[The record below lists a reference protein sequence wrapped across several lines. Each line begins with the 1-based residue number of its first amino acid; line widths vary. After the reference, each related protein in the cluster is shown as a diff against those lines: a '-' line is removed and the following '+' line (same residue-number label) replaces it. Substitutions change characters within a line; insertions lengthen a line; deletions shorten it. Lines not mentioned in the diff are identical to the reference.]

1 MALLLFQLSNFKSR
15 NLKHILWI
23 LHHLVNEKLKQ
34 NKKYPENWRLRKRGE
49 KGQFV
54 IWYRVSKSVA
64 HLWGNKIE
72 VKLGSGK
79 TLQIAEKKA
88 FEFWASKISTS
99 EKPYT
104 LGALFTRYQT
114 QVIPTKAK
122 QTQKSNLQSMTRLRS
137 VFDPDQPVI
146 NFKTHQVFQYRDYVH
161 HNLSAKRANL
171 DLEVLSHMFSKA
183 IEWGCEIQHPSKSI
197 VGKIPIPDRDR
208 YVTDDELD
216 CLLEVC
222 NALLKAYIPF
232 KMATG
237 KDKSMLLRIKLSD
250 ITEDGLNFP
259 KRKKTK
265 GKKGGK
271 ASFLP
276 FVYQGK
282 STGLKEIIDNIIIW
296 RTRWLKIQCF
306 YLFASSSG
314 QPLVNSDGETSNF
327 DAQWQRAM
335 AKAIKETELTEK
347 FQERDLRAKTASD
360 VESAEHAAKLLQHHS
375 TATTNR
381 VYRRKPEIV
390 IPFQR

>member
-1 MALLLFQLSNFKSR
+1 MADR
-15 NLKHILWI
+15 T
-23 LHHLVNEKLKQ
+23 VKQ
-34 NKKYPENWRLRKRGE
+34 NKRYPANWRLRKRG
-49 KGQFV
+49 KNGKFV
-54 IWYRVSKSVA
+54 IWYQVPQLARKLWENKS
-64 HLWGNKIE
+64 E
-72 VKLGSGK
+72 CKLGEGI
-79 TLQIAEKKA
+79 TLQQAEKKA
-88 FEFWASKISTS
+88 FEFWASKISSS

-114 QVIPTKAK
+114 QVIPNKAK

-146 NFKTHQVFQYRDYVH
+146 DFKSHQVFQYRDYVH
-161 HNLSAKRANL
+161 LNLSAKRANL

-183 IEWGCEIQHPSKSI
+183 IEWGCEIRHPSKSI
-197 VGKIPIPDRDR
+197 VGKIPIDDRDR

-216 CLLEVC
+216 CFLEVC
-222 NALLKAYIPF
+222 NALLKVYIPL

-250 ITEDGLNFP
+250 ITKDGLHFS
-259 KRKKTK
+259 KREKTK

-276 FVYQGK
+276 FEFEGQ
-282 STGLKEIIDNIIIW
+282 STGLKEIIDKIMIW
-296 RTRWLKIQCF
+296 RTRWLKVQCF
-306 YLFASSSG
+306 YLFASSTG
-314 QPLVNSDGETSNF
+314 QPLVNEDGETSNF

-335 AKAIKETELTEK
+335 AKAILNTDLTER

-390 IPFQR
+390 IPFQRSNSPTI

>member
-1 MALLLFQLSNFKSR
+1 MARF
-15 NLKHILWI
+15 LK
-23 LHHLVNEKLKQ
+23 E
-34 NKKYPENWRLRKRGE
+34 NKKYPSGWRMRKRFNSGLFYIYF
-49 KGQFV
+49 KPPP
-54 IWYRVSKSVA
+54 SAK
-64 HLWGNKIE
+64 HLWNNKTEI
-72 VKLGSGK
+72 KLGSGK
-79 TLQIAEKKA
+79 TLQIAERKA

-114 QVIPTKAK
+114 QVIPNKAK

-137 VFDPDQPVI
+137 VFDPDQPVVD
-146 NFKTHQVFQYRDYVH
+146 FKSHQVFQYRDYVNL
-161 HNLSAKRANL
+161 NLSAKRANL

-183 IEWGCEIQHPSKSI
+183 IEWGCEITHPSKSI
-197 VGKIPIPDRDR
+197 VGKIPIDDRDR

-222 NALLKAYIPF
+222 NALLKVYIPL

-250 ITEDGLNFP
+250 ITKDGLHFS
-259 KRKKTK
+259 KREKTK

-276 FVYQGK
+276 FEFEGQ
-282 STGLKEIIDNIIIW
+282 STGLKEIIDDIMIW
-296 RTRWLKIQCF
+296 RTRWLKVQCF
-306 YLFASSSG
+306 YLFASSTG
-314 QPLVNSDGETSNF
+314 QPLVNEDGETSNF
-327 DAQWQRAM
+327 DSQWQRSM
-335 AKAIKETELTEK
+335 SKAIKDTELTER

-381 VYRRKPEIV
+381 VYRRKPETV
-390 IPFQR
+390 IPFQRSNSPTI

>member
-1 MALLLFQLSNFKSR
+1 MARPRKN
-15 NLKHILWI
+15 
-23 LHHLVNEKLKQ
+23 KL
-34 NKKYPENWRLRKRGE
+34 NKKYPQGWRVRKRYGS
-49 KGQFV
+49 GNYIITF
-54 IWYRVSKSVA
+54 RVPQAVK
-64 HLWGNKIE
+64 HLWDGKSE
-72 VKLGSGK
+72 AKLGEGK
-79 TLQIAEKKA
+79 SLQVAEKIA
-88 FEFWASKISTS
+88 FTLWASKISTS
-99 EKPYT
+99 DKPYT

-137 VFDPDQPVI
+137 VFDPNQPVVD
-146 NFKTHQVFQYRDYVH
+146 FKTHQVFQYRDYVH
-161 HNLSAKRANL
+161 QNLSAKRANL

-197 VGKIPIPDRDR
+197 VGKIPIDDRDR

-222 NALLKAYIPF
+222 NALLKAYIPL

-237 KDKSMLLRIKLSD
+237 KDKSMLLRIKLND
-250 ITEDGLNFP
+250 ITDEGLKFP
-259 KRKKTK
+259 RREKTK

-276 FVYQGK
+276 FQYEGQ
-282 STGLKEIIDNIIIW
+282 STGLKEILNDIITW
-296 RTRWLKIQCF
+296 RNRWLKVQCF
-306 YLFASSSG
+306 YLFASSTG
-314 QPLVNSDGETSNF
+314 QPLVNENGETSNF
-327 DAQWQRAM
+327 DSQWQRAM
-335 AKAIKETELTEK
+335 SKAIKETDLTEK

-390 IPFQR
+390 IPFQRKIHPK

>member
-1 MALLLFQLSNFKSR
+1 M
-15 NLKHILWI
+15 
-23 LHHLVNEKLKQ
+23 VNQKLRQ

-54 IWYRVSKSVA
+54 IWYRVSKSA
-64 HLWGNKIE
+64 RHLWGDKTE

-79 TLQIAEKKA
+79 TLQEAEKKA
-88 FEFWASKISTS
+88 FEFWASKITTS
-99 EKPYT
+99 DKPYT
-104 LGALFTRYQT
+104 IGALFTRYQT
-114 QVIPTKAK
+114 QVIPLKAK
-122 QTQKSNLQSMTRLRS
+122 QTQKSNLQSMTRLRN
-137 VFDPDQPVI
+137 VFDSEQPVI
-146 NFKTHQVFQYRDYVH
+146 DFKTHQIFQYRDYVH
-161 HNLSAKRANL
+161 NNLSAKRANL

-197 VGKIPIPDRDR
+197 VGKIPINDRDR

-216 CLLEVC
+216 LLLQAS
-222 NALLKAYIPF
+222 NKLLKVYIPL

-237 KDKSMLLRIKLSD
+237 KDKSMLLRIKLND
-250 ITEDGLNFP
+250 ITKDGLNFP
-259 KRKKTK
+259 RREKTK

-276 FVYQGK
+276 FQYEGQ
-282 STGLKEIIDNIIIW
+282 STGLKEIINDIIAW
-296 RTRWLKIQCF
+296 RTKWLKVQCF
-306 YLFASSSG
+306 YLFASSTG

-327 DAQWQRAM
+327 DSQWQRAM
-335 AKAIKETELTEK
+335 SKAIKETDLTEK

>member
-1 MALLLFQLSNFKSR
+1 M
-15 NLKHILWI
+15 
-23 LHHLVNEKLKQ
+23 VNEKLKQ

-79 TLQIAEKKA
+79 TPQIAEKKA

-137 VFDPDQPVI
+137 VFDPNQPVI
-146 NFKTHQVFQYRDYVH
+146 DFKTHQVFQYRDYVH
-161 HNLSAKRANL
+161 LNLSAKRANL

-183 IEWGCEIQHPSKSI
+183 IEWGCEIRHPSKSI
-197 VGKIPIPDRDR
+197 VGKIPIDDRDR

-222 NALLKAYIPF
+222 NALLKVYIPL

-250 ITEDGLNFP
+250 ITKDGLHFS
-259 KRKKTK
+259 KREKTK

-276 FVYQGK
+276 FKHEGQ
-282 STGLKEIIDNIIIW
+282 STGLKEIIDGIMGW
-296 RTRWLKIQCF
+296 RKKWLKVQCF
-306 YLFASSSG
+306 YLFASSTG
-314 QPLVNSDGETSNF
+314 QPLVNEAGETSNF
-327 DAQWQRAM
+327 DSQWQRAM
-335 AKAIKETELTEK
+335 EKAINKTDLTER

>member
-1 MALLLFQLSNFKSR
+1 LARF
-15 NLKHILWI
+15 LK
-23 LHHLVNEKLKQ
+23 E
-34 NKKYPENWRLRKRGE
+34 NKKYPSGWRMRRR
-49 KGQFV
+49 F
-54 IWYRVSKSVA
+54 KSGLFYIYFKPPPSA
-64 HLWGNKIE
+64 KHLWDNKTEI
-72 VKLGSGK
+72 KLGSGK
-79 TLQIAEKKA
+79 TLQIAERKA

-114 QVIPTKAK
+114 QVIPNKAK

-146 NFKTHQVFQYRDYVH
+146 DFKTHQVFQYRDYVH
-161 HNLSAKRANL
+161 LNLSAKRANL

-183 IEWGCEIQHPSKSI
+183 IEWGCEIRHPSKSI
-197 VGKIPIPDRDR
+197 VGKIPIDDRDR

-222 NALLKAYIPF
+222 NALLKVYIPL

-250 ITEDGLNFP
+250 ITKDGLHFS
-259 KRKKTK
+259 KREKTK

-276 FVYQGK
+276 FEYEGQ

-296 RTRWLKIQCF
+296 RTKWLKVQCF
-306 YLFASSSG
+306 YLFASSTG
-314 QPLVNSDGETSNF
+314 QPLVNSNGETSNF

-335 AKAIKETELTEK
+335 SKAIKETELTEK

-390 IPFQR
+390 IPFQRLNSPTI

>member
-1 MALLLFQLSNFKSR
+1 MANER
-15 NLKHILWI
+15 LKT
-23 LHHLVNEKLKQ
+23 
-34 NKKYPENWRLRKRGE
+34 NKKYPENWRLRKRGK
-49 KGQFV
+49 KGEFA
-54 IWYRVSKSVA
+54 IWYRVAKSA
-64 HLWGNKIE
+64 RHLWSNKTE

-79 TLQIAEKKA
+79 TPEIAERNA

-114 QVIPTKAK
+114 QVIPNKAK

-137 VFDPDQPVI
+137 VFDSDQPVI
-146 NFKTHQVFQYRDYVH
+146 DFKTHQVFQYRDYVH
-161 HNLSAKRANL
+161 LNLSAKRANL

-183 IEWGCEIQHPSKSI
+183 IEWGCEIRHPSKSI
-197 VGKIPIPDRDR
+197 VGKIPIDDRDR

-222 NALLKAYIPF
+222 NALLKVYIPL

-250 ITEDGLNFP
+250 ITKDGLHFS
-259 KRKKTK
+259 KREKTK

-276 FVYQGK
+276 FEFEGQ
-282 STGLKEIIDNIIIW
+282 STGLREIIDDIMTW
-296 RTRWLKIQCF
+296 RNRWLKVQCF
-306 YLFASSSG
+306 YLFASSVG
-314 QPLVNSDGETSNF
+314 QPLVNEDGETSNF

-335 AKAIKETELTEK
+335 AKAILNTDLTER

-381 VYRRKPEIV
+381 VYRRKPEVV